1 MIITGCNETSEKSP
15 KGSSSETSELNRTF
29 ISMRNN
35 LREDLKGIQCI
46 KW

>member
-15 KGSSSETSELNRTF
+15 KGSSSETGELNRTF
-29 ISMRNN
+29 ISMCSN